1 MTGLVDFS
9 ATPPPRRRIRILD
22 YDSVITELEARRGQ
36 EGKVYV
42 GTHRRAVTA
51 AQALRRRGMA
61 ARTYDLGN
69 DYVEVWAAAPEVS
82 E

>member
-9 ATPPPRRRIRILD
+9 ATPPPRRRIRVLD
-22 YDSVITELEARRGQ
+22 YNAVIAELEARPGR

-42 GTHRRAVTA
+42 GSHRRAVTA
-51 AQALRRRGMA
+51 AQALRRRGMT

-69 DYVEVWAAAPEVS
+69 DYVEVWAAAPEATP
-82 E
+82 